1 MILGLLSQIVNVLC
15 QPIVQVEQGQILG
28 KTVPFHNKYLGIHK
42 DIDVFLGIPYAEPPI
57 GEGRFSPPLP
67 KEPWAEDEVY
77 NATYNRDICVQYGL
91 EAVYFSQSEDCLH
104 LNVYAPNP
112 KVSLII
118 IMGATRGRGGTRF
131 DFFFFLF

>member
-1 MILGLLSQIVNVLC
+1 MRKLVITLGLLGQILHVFG
-15 QPIVQVEQGQILG
+15 QPLVRVEQGEIQG
-28 KTVPFHNKYLGIHK
+28 KTVPFHSEYLGIHES
-42 DIDVFLGIPYAEPPI
+42 IDVYLGIPYAEPPV

-67 KEPWAEDEVY
+67 KKPWAEDEVY

-118 IMGATRGRGGTRF
+118 IMGARLYG
-131 DFFFFLF
+131 LS